1 MNCAEESGILSHRG
15 EVSSVTKQALPVHGS
30 PLAVSQSREREGF
43 PLDLNEKS
51 SPSNKHVTTQPSAPF
66 MMNNCIFPSATIS
79 PQQLQYLL
87 AQQGQV
93 AYGMPPHL
101 GGTLYL
107 APPGQVPCVMP
118 TQEGTNFA
126 SVQQQIQPLQTL
138 REGEVPVPSGP
149 PKEVEFPR
157 SFTQE
162 PPARPRERWE
172 IKPRRPRPPT
182 DAERQRAMDEA
193 YEFWTPNPHVMV
205 ALKPSQV
212 YAGFS
217 LVNINLTF
225 SVWDYRGVYIND
237 MVMGF

>member
-1 MNCAEESGILSHRG
+1 MRHRG
-15 EVSSVTKQALPVHGS
+15 EVSSVSKQALPVHGS

-43 PLDLNEKS
+43 LLDLNENS
-51 SPSNKHVTTQPSAPF
+51 STSKKRTTTQPSAPF
-66 MMNNCIFPSATIS
+66 MMNNCFFPSATMP

-101 GGTLYL
+101 GGTLFL
-107 APPGQVPCVMP
+107 APPGQVPCVTP
-118 TQEGTNFA
+118 AQEGTNFA
-126 SVQQQIQPLQTL
+126 SLQQQIQPLQTL
-138 REGEVPVPSGP
+138 RQDEGHQGVPVPSGL

-157 SFTQE
+157 PVTQE

-205 ALKPSQV
+205 VLKPSQV

-217 LVNINLTF
+217 LVSVYLTP
-225 SVWDYRGVYIND
+225 SV
-237 MVMGF
+237 

>member
-1 MNCAEESGILSHRG
+1 M
-15 EVSSVTKQALPVHGS
+15 
-30 PLAVSQSREREGF
+30 
-43 PLDLNEKS
+43 DLNEKT
-51 SPSNKHVTTQPSAPF
+51 SPSSKNQTAQPAAPF
-66 MMNNCIFPSATIS
+66 MMVSGGTSGSNCFFPPATVP
-79 PQQLQYLL
+79 PQQLQFLL
-87 AQQGQV
+87 AQQEQV

-101 GGTLYL
+101 GGTLFL
-107 APPGQVPCVMP
+107 APPGQVPCAMP
-118 TQEGTNFA
+118 MPEGANF
-126 SVQQQIQPLQTL
+126 SNLQQIQPSQTL
-138 REGEVPVPSGP
+138 RQDEGHHGVPIPPGL

-157 SFTQE
+157 PVKEE

-217 LVNINLTF
+217 LVSAKF
-225 SVWDYRGVYIND
+225 KPSV
-237 MVMGF
+237 